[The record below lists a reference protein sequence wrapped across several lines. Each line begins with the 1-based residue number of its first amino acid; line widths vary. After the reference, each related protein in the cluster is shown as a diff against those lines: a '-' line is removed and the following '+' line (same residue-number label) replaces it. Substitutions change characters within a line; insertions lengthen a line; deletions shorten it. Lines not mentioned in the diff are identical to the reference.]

1 MTKFQQV
8 RTSPPVHNSSEK
20 RESCR
25 LKKELLLRMVS
36 SEKFCIQWNDFESHI
51 STAFRDLRGDKSFFD
66 VTLAFDDGQLQAHKV
81 ILSACSSFFN
91 RVLHRII
98 HEHPLLY
105 LKGVKKAD
113 LVSVLDFMYLG
124 EVNVAQESL
133 SSFLSVAG
141 DLQVKGL
148 TQANSSPACKTNN
161 TSLTSQGDS
170 QKVRSLNLTPPA
182 NECPRLGRPLSKQSA
197 PSLPVPTY
205 SGEQHNDNRLNH
217 LLNIKEEEPASPLE
231 TQDHSSIVTDQNE
244 FEFDG
249 RNLNVGRNYDTRMM
263 EVNMS
268 AAEGNEEMEALV
280 QSYLERSV
288 DELTGR
294 LHWLCRQCGKSHQ
307 NYGNLRDHIEAKH
320 IEGPRLVCQLCLKS
334 FKSSASLRMHKRRF
348 HKGDY

>member
-1 MTKFQQV
+1 
-8 RTSPPVHNSSEK
+8 
-20 RESCR
+20 
-25 LKKELLLRMVS
+25 MVS

-51 STAFRDLRGDKSFFD
+51 STAFRDLRGDESFFD

-81 ILSACSSFFN
+81 ILSACSSFFS

-113 LVSVLDFMYLG
+113 LISVLDFMYLG
-124 EVNVAQESL
+124 EVNVAEDEL

-141 DLQVKGL
+141 ELQVKGL
-148 TQANSSPACKTNN
+148 TRVNNSQACKPDNHSLSSSPAEC
-161 TSLTSQGDS
+161 
-170 QKVRSLNLTPPA
+170 QKVLIPA
-182 NECPRLGRPLSKQSA
+182 ADQCLRLGASLSKPVEKP
-197 PSLPVPTY
+197 PSPLPAPTY
-205 SGEQHNDNRLNH
+205 SQEQDNRLNH
-217 LLNIKEEEPASPLE
+217 LLNIKEEEPASPIPLE
-231 TQDHSSIVTDQNE
+231 SREHSGLATDPNGY
-244 FEFDG
+244 EFDEG
-249 RNLNVGRNYDTRMM
+249 SHNYETRMM

-268 AAEGNEEMEALV
+268 AAEANEEMEALV

-307 NYGNLRDHIEAKH
+307 NFGNLRDHIEAKH

-348 HKGDY
+348 HKGEY

>member
-1 MTKFQQV
+1 
-8 RTSPPVHNSSEK
+8 
-20 RESCR
+20 
-25 LKKELLLRMVS
+25 MVS

-51 STAFRDLRGDKSFFD
+51 STAFRDLRGDESFFD

-81 ILSACSSFFN
+81 ILSACSSFFS

-124 EVNVAQESL
+124 EVNVAEESL

-141 DLQVKGL
+141 ELQVKGL
-148 TQANSSPACKTNN
+148 TRANSSSACKTDN
-161 TSLTSQGDS
+161 TSREDS
-170 QKVRSLNLTPPA
+170 QKVRSLNPTPLA
-182 NECPRLGRPLSKQSA
+182 NECPRLTQPLSKQLA
-197 PSLPVPTY
+197 PSLPLPAY
-205 SGEQHNDNRLNH
+205 SQEQHRNNGLNH
-217 LLNIKEEEPASPLE
+217 SLNIKEEEPASPSPLE
-231 TQDHSSIVTDQNE
+231 TQVHSGIVTDPNGYG
-244 FEFDG
+244 FDG
-249 RNLNVGRNYDTRMM
+249 GNLNVGRDYDSRIM